1 MSSIKNIKEP
11 IKDEL
16 EEFSVFFKKTMKSK
30 VSLLDII
37 SNYLIKKRGKQLRPI
52 FVFLTAKLC
61 GEVQHNTYVAAGLI
75 ELLHTAT
82 LVHDDVVDNSNL
94 RRGFFSIKALW
105 KSKIAVLIGDY
116 LLSKGLLLAVE
127 NKAYDLLE
135 IVSNAVKEMAE
146 GELIQI
152 EKSRSLNID
161 EDVYFKVIKKK
172 TATLIAAATAC
183 GAKSVGANDS
193 VKDMMELGINIG
205 IAFQIKDDLFDYQ
218 NKSIIGKPYGNDIQE
233 KKMTLPLIYALKNS
247 TKKEKRTILKI
258 IRKKHKTK
266 KQIQNIIKFTT
277 KNGGIEYSITKMKE
291 YKNNALNILSKYKN
305 GETKESLKDL
315 FDYIIERKK

>member
-1 MSSIKNIKEP
+1 MSRISKIKEP
-11 IKDEL
+11 IKEEL
-16 EEFSVFFKKTMKSK
+16 EEFSVFFKRTMKSK

-61 GEVQHNTYVAAGLI
+61 GETHHNTYVAAGLI

-105 KSKIAVLIGDY
+105 KSKVAVLIGDY

-152 EKSRSLNID
+152 EKSRSLNI
-161 EDVYFKVIKKK
+161 EEEIYFKIIKKK
-172 TATLIAAATAC
+172 TATLIAASTAC
-183 GAKSVGANDS
+183 GAKSVGADDAVEN
-193 VKDMMELGINIG
+193 MLELGINIG

-218 NKSIIGKPYGNDIQE
+218 SKSIIGKPYGNDIQE
-233 KKMTLPLIYALKNS
+233 KKMTLPLIYALKYSN
-247 TKKEKRTILKI
+247 KNDKRKILQI

-266 KQIQNIIKFTT
+266 QQVQEIIKFVT
-277 KNGGIEYSITKMKE
+277 KYDGITYSINKMNE
-291 YKNNALNILSKYKN
+291 YKDNALSILNNYKDSPA
-305 GETKESLKDL
+305 KKSLKEL
-315 FDYIIERKK
+315 FNFIIERKK